1 MVEHTNL
8 HSLLEITD
16 VEGRNAALRRAFSTF
31 TAYVDVTNDEVSA
44 LTVLLNLTFPKKL
57 VDDLL
62 DKKLAK
68 KTLGNDK
75 HIDAC
80 VSEVKWLHTHN
91 LKYPDIRVSKQ
102 RLIAQHPPKH
112 PTVLSSANCAKSF
125 GWSHDAAKVNLAKL
139 FTCHLKW
146 EEGVYCLATILL
158 HPPKQWKAAF
168 QALGMP
174 TAKFQ
179 NLCGRV
185 IGFLPADD
193 IPHSVDKYSTQVH
206 MPYRDGYLA
215 LTPVASH
222 ALQAELQQAATKKL
236 GRFTHIEFT
245 RPAAVSELA
254 ASLGGRVRALHYPPP
269 TLPKNTGLSQFR
281 LSMVQMGKPVINH
294 KQLSQSQFLSAL
306 EGLLSLGSTLALKQR
321 RQQKVACYK
330 RIRSTLTVWL
340 APLVEWR
347 LDVKESSHS
356 VNELESI
363 RGTIEYQ
370 FLTCS
375 DDSICELLTPLLSVL
390 NSVLSRLATSQ
401 KYAFH
406 QRLMPA
412 LKSCINWQLVRLSK
426 SSDMPKSALAPEK
439 NQRYLYLKGI
449 RVFDAQALSNPYCV
463 GLPSLTAVW
472 GMMHNF
478 QRRLNERLGSQ
489 LRMSSFA
496 WFINRYSA
504 VPGKKLPELGMHGA
518 KEDQFRRPGIVDG
531 RYCDLEFD
539 LVIHID
545 GYEEDLSRLDKQQ
558 GLVMSSFP
566 ASFAGGVMHPPELK
580 FAVRWC
586 ELFHCETALFSLL
599 KRLPSSGKWI
609 MPTEHSMDTLDD
621 LLQLLKQNA
630 SLCPVMSGFMLLGSP
645 TRRAQAL
652 ESLHCYAEPTIGVVE
667 CSSAIDIRLQ
677 GQSHFFRKAFWMLDV
692 KENSILM
699 TGI

>member
-1 MVEHTNL
+1 MVEHTDL
-8 HSLLEITD
+8 QSLLEITD

-44 LTVLLNLTFPKKL
+44 LTVLLNLTYPKKL

-62 DKKLAK
+62 DKRLAK
-68 KTLGNDK
+68 KTLGSDK

-80 VSEVKWLHTHN
+80 ISEVKWLHTHN

-112 PTVLSSANCAKSF
+112 PTVLSSANCGQSF

-139 FTCHLKW
+139 FSCHFKW
-146 EEGVYCLATILL
+146 GGGIYCLATILL
-158 HPPKQWKAAF
+158 HAPKQWKTAF
-168 QALGMP
+168 QSLGMP
-174 TAKFQ
+174 AAKFK

-193 IPHSVDKYSTQVH
+193 VPKIVDKYSAQVR
-206 MPYRDGYLA
+206 MPYRDGYIA

-222 ALQAELQQAATKKL
+222 ALQAELQQAATNKL
-236 GRFTHIEFT
+236 GRFTHFEFT

-269 TLPKNTGLSQFR
+269 ILQKITGLAQFR
-281 LSMVQMGKPVINH
+281 LSMVQMGKPVIDH
-294 KQLSQSQFLSAL
+294 KRLSQSQFLSAL
-306 EGLLSLGSTLALKQR
+306 EGLLSLGSALALKQR
-321 RQQKVACYK
+321 RKQKVACYK
-330 RIRSTLTVWL
+330 RIRATLTAWL

-347 LDVKESSHS
+347 LDFKECGLS

-363 RGTIEYQ
+363 HGTTEYQ
-370 FLTCS
+370 FLTS
-375 DDSICELLTPLLSVL
+375 TDDSISELLTPLLSIL
-390 NSVLSRLATSQ
+390 HTALSHLAATQ

-412 LKSCINWQLVRLSK
+412 LKSCMNWLLVSLSK
-426 SSDMPKSALAPEK
+426 GSDSPETASEPEK

-472 GMMHNF
+472 GMMHNY

-489 LRMSSFA
+489 LRLSSFA
-496 WFINRYSA
+496 WFIHRYSA
-504 VPGKKLPELGMHGA
+504 VPGKKLPGLGMQGA

-545 GYEEDLSRLDKQQ
+545 GYNEDLARLDKQQ

-580 FAVRWC
+580 SAARWC
-586 ELFHCETALFSLL
+586 ELFHCEAALFSLL
-599 KRLPSSGKWI
+599 KRLPASGKWVT
-609 MPTEHSMDTLDD
+609 PVEHSLDTLDD

-630 SLCPVMSGFMLLGSP
+630 SLCPVMSGFMLLGP
-645 TRRAQAL
+645 PVGREGAL
-652 ESLHCYAEPTIGVVE
+652 GTLHCYAEPALGVVE

-677 GQSHFFRKAFWMLDV
+677 GMSHFFKKAFWMLDV
-692 KENSILM
+692 KENSMLM
-699 TGI
+699 TRI

>member
-16 VEGRNAALRRAFSTF
+16 VEGRNAALRKAFSAF
-31 TAYVDVTNDEVSA
+31 TTYVDVTNDEVSA

-68 KTLGNDK
+68 KTLDNDK

-80 VSEVKWLHTHN
+80 VSEAKWLHTHN

-102 RLIAQHPPKH
+102 RLIAAQPEKH
-112 PTVLSSANCAKSF
+112 PTVLSSANSVRSF
-125 GWSHDAAKVNLAKL
+125 GWSHDSAKVNLAKL
-139 FTCHLKW
+139 FASHFKW
-146 EEGVYCLATILL
+146 EEGVYCLASILL

-193 IPHSVDKYSTQVH
+193 IPHIVDKYSTQVR

-222 ALQAELQQAATKKL
+222 ALQAELQRAATKKL

-269 TLPKNTGLSQFR
+269 TLQKNTGLSQFR
-281 LSMVQMGKPVINH
+281 LSMVQMGKPVIDH

-306 EGLLSLGSTLALKQR
+306 EGLLSLGSALALKQR
-321 RQQKVACYK
+321 RQQKVKCYK
-330 RIRSTLTVWL
+330 CIRSVLTVWL

-347 LDVKESSHS
+347 LDFKECGLS

-370 FLTCS
+370 FLTS
-375 DDSICELLTPLLSVL
+375 TDDSINELQTPLLSLL
-390 NSVLSRLATSQ
+390 NTALFHLATTE
-401 KYAFH
+401 KYAFDH
-406 QRLMPA
+406 RLMPA
-412 LKSCINWQLVRLSK
+412 FKSCINWQLLKLSK
-426 SSDMPKSALAPEK
+426 SSDTPESASAPEK

-472 GMMHNF
+472 GMMHNY
-478 QRRLNERLGSQ
+478 QRRLNEQLGSK
-489 LRMSSFA
+489 LRMTSFA
-496 WFINRYSA
+496 WFIHRYSA
-504 VPGKKLPELGMHGA
+504 VLGKKLPELGMHGA
-518 KEDQFRRPGIVDG
+518 KEDQFRRSGIVDG

-545 GYEEDLSRLDKQQ
+545 GYKEDLVRLDQQQ
-558 GLVMSSFP
+558 GLLMSSFP

-580 FAVRWC
+580 SAARWC
-586 ELFHCETALFSLL
+586 ELFHCEATLFSLL
-599 KRLPSSGKWI
+599 KRLPASGKWI

-645 TRRAQAL
+645 TPRAQAL
-652 ESLHCYAEPTIGVVE
+652 GALHCYAEPTIGVVE
-667 CSSAIDIRLQ
+667 CSSAIDIRLK
-677 GQSHFFRKAFWMLDV
+677 GLSHFFRKAFWMLDV
-692 KENSILM
+692 KENSMLM
-699 TGI
+699 TRI